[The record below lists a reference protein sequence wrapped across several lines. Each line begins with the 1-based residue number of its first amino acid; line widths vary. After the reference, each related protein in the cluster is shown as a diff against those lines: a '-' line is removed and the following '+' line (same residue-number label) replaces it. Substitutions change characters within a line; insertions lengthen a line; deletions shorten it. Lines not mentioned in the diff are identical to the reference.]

1 MLNTNLSLGLS
12 IYMEGDTW
20 GVSKGLGK
28 RQFIAPE
35 KIAAQI
41 LFLTK
46 RTLCFPCTFID
57 GKYKILD
64 F

>member
-1 MLNTNLSLGLS
+1 MCR
-12 IYMEGDTW
+12 ECH
-20 GVSKGLGK
+20 KGLGK

-41 LFLTK
+41 LSLTK
-46 RTLCFPCTFID
+46 RTLCFPCTFTD

-64 F
+64 FSPH